1 MPNSTLKALNTLQYI
16 PFDELDKI
24 PDRLDFNV
32 GLRGGSLYNNIS
44 DPKTGNRY
52 SINSKKGKKILKS
65 YIKYNKLSLTL

>member
-1 MPNSTLKALNTLQYI
+1 LPNSTLKALNTLQYI

-65 YIKYNKLSLTL
+65 YIKYNKL